1 MTWREKSVTVDQS
14 AEELFKSVLGD
25 IRVKENG
32 IHREHLRGLSHWSK
46 IRATMSRNEIF
57 EGHLH
62 WDDVKEVEKKSG
74 FLTYPHIDIIIDP
87 DEDSHWDSGKLML
100 FFKDDAPRGYDDL
113 DGCLKAIKKY
123 WNAHRQKTK
132 QNTMRYSY
140 DAGGQPEASGKQMDE
155 DDAEELVQDD
165 EPPEDEPEPE
175 AEADEEGS
183 SVSNLLK
190 TAASKP
196 KDLMDKFG
204 S

>member
-62 WDDVKEVEKKSG
+62 WDDVKDVEKKSG
-74 FLTYPHIDIIIDP
+74 FLSYPHIDIIIDP
-87 DEDSHWDSGKLML
+87 EEDSHWDSGKLML
-100 FFKDDAPRGYDDL
+100 FFKQDAPRGYDDL

-140 DAGGQPEASGKQMDE
+140 DTGGQPEASGKRMDE
-155 DDAEELVQDD
+155 EEAEELVGD
-165 EPPEDEPEPE
+165 E
-175 AEADEEGS
+175 AEQDPQEQEDDTDADSGS
-183 SVSNLLK
+183 GVTDILK